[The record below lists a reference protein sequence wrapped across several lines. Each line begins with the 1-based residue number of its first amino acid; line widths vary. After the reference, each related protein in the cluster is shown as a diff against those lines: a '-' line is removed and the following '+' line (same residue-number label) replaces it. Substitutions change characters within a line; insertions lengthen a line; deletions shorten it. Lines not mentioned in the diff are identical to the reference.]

1 MKKECIFC
9 KIIRGE
15 SSAQKIYETGDAL
28 AFLDVN
34 PITDGHTL
42 VIPKEHY
49 RDIFQI
55 PVPVLEK
62 TMEAAKKIAE
72 GAQKALNAGG
82 VNILHNS
89 GSVAQ
94 QEISHFHIHVIPRY
108 RKDQINIFPGR
119 KGNQEKIDSVAKKLR
134 DHLGGT

>member
-9 KIIRGE
+9 KIVRGE
-15 SSAQKIYETGDAL
+15 SPAQKVYKTEDVL
-28 AFLDVN
+28 AFLDIN

-49 RDIFQI
+49 QDILQI
-55 PVPVLEK
+55 PMPVLEK
-62 TMEAAKKIAE
+62 TMEGAKKIAE
-72 GAQKALNAGG
+72 ELQKALDAGG

-94 QEISHFHIHVIPRY
+94 QEVSHFHFHIIPRY
-108 RKDQINIFPGR
+108 RKDKINIFPGR
-119 KGNQEKIDSVAKKLR
+119 KGNQEKIDSVAKEMKE
-134 DHLGGT
+134 HLKRT